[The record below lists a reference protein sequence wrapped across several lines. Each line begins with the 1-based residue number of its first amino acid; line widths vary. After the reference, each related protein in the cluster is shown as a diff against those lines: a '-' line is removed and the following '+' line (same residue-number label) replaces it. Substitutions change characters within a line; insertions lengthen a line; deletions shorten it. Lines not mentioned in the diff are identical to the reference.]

1 MTSGD
6 QEVSCQ
12 GVPYNNGDTLI
23 VGYLCLQEVNGFQF
37 NIDSLNLLK
46 SSVTELLE
54 YTVQSTV
61 LINIIVQY

>member
-23 VGYLCLQEVNGFQF
+23 VGYLCLQEVNGF
-37 NIDSLNLLK
+37 NLILTK
-46 SSVTELLE
+46 SSVANLLE

-61 LINIIVQY
+61 LISIIVQY